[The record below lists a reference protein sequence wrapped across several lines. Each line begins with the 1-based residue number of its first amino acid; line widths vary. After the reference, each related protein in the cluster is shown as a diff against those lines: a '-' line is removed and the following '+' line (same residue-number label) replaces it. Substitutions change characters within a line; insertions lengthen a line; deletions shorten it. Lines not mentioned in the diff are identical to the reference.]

1 MAWNEITILIFIG
14 TVVSGFV
21 HWFAYSIV
29 ITLTDNKSF
38 PLLYTP
44 GSLYKF
50 TKMNWF
56 GCVASWIIL
65 LPFTFALQIGGVI
78 KWLFTVGRKSE

>member
-1 MAWNEITILIFIG
+1 MAINAIILLIFIG
-14 TVVSGFV
+14 TTISSLA
-21 HWFAYSIV
+21 HWFAYSIIV
-29 ITLTDNKSF
+29 SLIDNKSF

-56 GCVASWIIL
+56 GCVASWTIL
-65 LPFTFALQIGGVI
+65 LPFTFVLQLGGII